1 MIQNDLHCSI
11 IHFSFAQVIV
21 VLVVMLLYVL
31 VTVPTTAFV
40 LTAPA
45 TVIKDGSVMIV
56 EHLRVIRIVRLMVH
70 VLDRTVVNVNPLG
83 WAKIAKKAYVVMD
96 VTLNLVFAILINHVP
111 AMMGM
116 AGLTVHVKHM
126 KIYLR

>member
-1 MIQNDLHCSI
+1 MIQNDLHCFI

-83 WAKIAKKAYVVMD
+83 
-96 VTLNLVFAILINHVP
+96 
-111 AMMGM
+111 
-116 AGLTVHVKHM
+116 
-126 KIYLR
+126 

>member
-1 MIQNDLHCSI
+1 M
-11 IHFSFAQVIV
+11 
-21 VLVVMLLYVL
+21 LVVILLYVL
-31 VTVPTTAFV
+31 VTVPTTALV

-83 WAKIAKKAYVVMD
+83 WAKIAKKAYVAVSYTHL
-96 VTLNLVFAILINHVP
+96 TLPTIA
-111 AMMGM
+111 
-116 AGLTVHVKHM
+116 
-126 KIYLR
+126 